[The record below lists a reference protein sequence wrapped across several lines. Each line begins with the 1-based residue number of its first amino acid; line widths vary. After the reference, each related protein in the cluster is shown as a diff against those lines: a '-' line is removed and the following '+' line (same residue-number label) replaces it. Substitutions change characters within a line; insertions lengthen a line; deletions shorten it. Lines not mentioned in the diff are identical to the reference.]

1 MEQRFLVARNPDPD
15 SRLPYLLRLPIDGGL
30 VLKARETWPTA
41 ARVFCQ
47 QVDEPWPNDAE
58 VVDDLTVRSC
68 RRRGIAIDLVLDRGR
83 MNRSQFIFTR
93 LKGGRPA
100 IFWQTAKAAKG
111 ARPGVRVPS
120 RRAWGHADL
129 TIAADTRER
138 YGYRFAS
145 QQATVEK
152 RSLRAG
158 DYAVLDA
165 VGDPLAVVERKS
177 VANLVAD
184 LVDGGMAFQ
193 LAELAEVPRACVVV
207 EGRYAE
213 LLEVEHTQPGW
224 VLDLVAR
231 LQVRYPNVPIVFT
244 GSRKLAEEYTFRFLG
259 AARTEL
265 EDEPLA

>member
-1 MEQRFLVARNPDPD
+1 MQERFLVARNPDPA

-30 VLKARETWPTA
+30 VLKAKDAWPTT

-47 QVDEPWPNDAE
+47 ETGEPWPPDAE
-58 VVDDLTVRSC
+58 VVDDLAVRSC
-68 RRRGIAIDLVLDRGR
+68 RRRGVAIDLVLDRGR
-83 MNRSQFIFTR
+83 MNRSQFVFTR

-100 IFWQTAKAAKG
+100 VFWQTAKAAKA

-120 RRAWGHADL
+120 RRAWGQPDL

-138 YGYRFAS
+138 YGYRFTG

-165 VGDPLAVVERKS
+165 DGQPLAAVERKS

-184 LVDGGMAFQ
+184 LVGGGLPFQ
-193 LAELAEVPRACVVV
+193 LAELADLPRACVVV

-213 LLEVEHTQPGW
+213 LLEVEHTKPGW
-224 VLDLVAR
+224 VLDLLAR
-231 LQVRYPNVPIVFT
+231 VQVRYPTVPIVFP
-244 GSRKLAEEYTFRFLG
+244 GSRKLAEEYTYRFLG
-259 AARTEL
+259 AARAEL
-265 EDEPLA
+265 AD